1 MRCRPPA
8 EHSFLIRSIKTL
20 HVYSRIMIVVN
31 KLMQPSS
38 SHGFNVNKEG
48 AGGNGTDVGWQIYT
62 EQRNNLK
69 MTEIFC
75 GDFPN

>member
-20 HVYSRIMIVVN
+20 HVYSQIMIVVN

-48 AGGNGTDVGWQIYT
+48 GGGQWHRRRVADIYRT
-62 EQRNNLK
+62 KKQFKNDRNFLW
-69 MTEIFC
+69 
-75 GDFPN
+75 